1 MIFGPARSRPS
12 CRVCLSGQPLPV
24 VSSYRYLGVVLTP
37 SLRWDAHVAHLV
49 SRGHRLFAQCV
60 SWARSEGLSVSFAHF
75 LLATYVFPSAMYGT
89 EFVGDCARSLAQ
101 LDLAQR
107 RWGRHLLGWPAG
119 TPCAAVLYEL
129 ALLDSLRVATGRSL
143 SLFGRLHTLSSGGR
157 SPIPASVFVLS
168 LDVSQELG
176 PTGVFPFYIITR

>member
-1 MIFGPARSRPS
+1 MQS
-12 CRVCLSGQPLPV
+12 LSFWPTSP
-24 VSSYRYLGVVLTP
+24 SSYHYLGVVLTP

-75 LLATYVFPSAMYGT
+75 LLATYVFPSAMYGK

-107 RWGRHLLGWPAG
+107 RWG
-119 TPCAAVLYEL
+119 
-129 ALLDSLRVATGRSL
+129 
-143 SLFGRLHTLSSGGR
+143 
-157 SPIPASVFVLS
+157 
-168 LDVSQELG
+168 
-176 PTGVFPFYIITR
+176 